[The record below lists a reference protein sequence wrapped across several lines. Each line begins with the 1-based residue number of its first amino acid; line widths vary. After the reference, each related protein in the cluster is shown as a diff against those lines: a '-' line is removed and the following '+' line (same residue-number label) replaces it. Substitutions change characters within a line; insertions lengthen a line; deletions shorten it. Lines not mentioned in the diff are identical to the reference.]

1 MNKNNIITGILIIL
15 SIFIA
20 FYQYKKYN
28 IAPKITFPNL
38 SLTDLDNNPV
48 DWKQIQKPV
57 FINFF
62 GTWCIDCKKEM
73 PELAIL
79 YGAFQREG
87 IEMILI
93 SDEPVEILKN
103 YKNNTALPMKIYHI
117 NTSLQ
122 EIGIH
127 TFPTSYL
134 INKEQ
139 EVVYKATNVQDWTG
153 EKLKKELIEAVKP

>member
-1 MNKNNIITGILIIL
+1 
-15 SIFIA
+15 
-20 FYQYKKYN
+20 
-28 IAPKITFPNL
+28 
-38 SLTDLDNNPV
+38 
-48 DWKQIQKPV
+48 
-57 FINFF
+57 
-62 GTWCIDCKKEM
+62 
-73 PELAIL
+73 
-79 YGAFQREG
+79 
-87 IEMILI
+87 LI

>member
-1 MNKNNIITGILIIL
+1 
-15 SIFIA
+15 
-20 FYQYKKYN
+20 
-28 IAPKITFPNL
+28 
-38 SLTDLDNNPV
+38 
-48 DWKQIQKPV
+48 
-57 FINFF
+57 
-62 GTWCIDCKKEM
+62 
-73 PELAIL
+73 
-79 YGAFQREG
+79 
-87 IEMILI
+87 
-93 SDEPVEILKN
+93 
-103 YKNNTALPMKIYHI
+103 MKIYHI